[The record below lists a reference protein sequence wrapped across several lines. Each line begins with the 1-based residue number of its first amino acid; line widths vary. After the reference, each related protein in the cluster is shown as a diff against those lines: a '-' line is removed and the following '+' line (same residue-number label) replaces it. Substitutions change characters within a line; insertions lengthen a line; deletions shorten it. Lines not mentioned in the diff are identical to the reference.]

1 MPAGSMAFA
10 IGEYNGEDDDDPN
23 VATALVTEDQAGE
36 FWGFMVSQNKS
47 LYGREQNHESQFHGF
62 ALNPVL
68 EFMDSRCRLEN
79 NLNWY
84 FVATGGLL
92 EFQTLDLHI

>member
-1 MPAGSMAFA
+1 
-10 IGEYNGEDDDDPN
+10 
-23 VATALVTEDQAGE
+23 
-36 FWGFMVSQNKS
+36 MVSQNKS

-62 ALNPVL
+62 AVNPVL
-68 EFMDSRCRLEN
+68 EIMVLRCWLEN

-84 FVATGGLL
+84 FVETEGLL